1 MTNRGRP
8 RKMTVKKI
16 AAAKRLLHEG
26 VLTNDEIAAKLDISR
41 SYFYKTIPSPRS
53 AVTNKRVR
61 TPDWMKQC
69 EALLVQTNMSVR
81 QIATHLG
88 ISRATVYK
96 KFPRIARRGFTQKK
110 RSNRMKI
117 NILVVTIIFAAS
129 ASAHAQYY
137 ADPHLYYTVGGGR
150 ATTPPIID
158 PSMRYRFRAPASGF
172 ACSIFD
178 PKLDIRSM
186 LGGIG
191 NSMADLGSLKSS
203 LTGALPG
210 QVLCR
215 AQPSLCQL
223 IGTTPIM

>member
-1 MTNRGRP
+1 MTERDRP

-16 AAAKRLLHEG
+16 ATAKRLLHEG

-96 KFPRIARRGFTQKK
+96 KFPASRVEDLRKK
-110 RSNRMKI
+110 E
-117 NILVVTIIFAAS
+117 
-129 ASAHAQYY
+129 
-137 ADPHLYYTVGGGR
+137 
-150 ATTPPIID
+150 
-158 PSMRYRFRAPASGF
+158 
-172 ACSIFD
+172 
-178 PKLDIRSM
+178 
-186 LGGIG
+186 
-191 NSMADLGSLKSS
+191 
-203 LTGALPG
+203 GA
-210 QVLCR
+210 
-215 AQPSLCQL
+215 
-223 IGTTPIM
+223 IE